1 MANKASILSKFRS
14 MQDLESNNWIILD
27 PLGNIYEIYFM
38 TLDDCND
45 PFKSLPLLNNAS
57 WHMSKRHIIKRKFH
71 VFITF

>member
-57 WHMSKRHIIKRKFH
+57 
-71 VFITF
+71 